1 MRFAALVPTTAGL
14 LPLPAAALS
23 LDDAR
28 AVRAL
33 QSRLMVAALK
43 CDDHA
48 LHNPVVAR
56 HRGLF
61 PQAERLL
68 RARQGGRHD
77 RWVAETA
84 NQDSLRAS
92 GLGDD
97 ACADARPL
105 TEAALASPPEGL
117 PALARARQISWPR
130 P

>member
-1 MRFAALVPTTAGL
+1 MRPAALVLAAACL

-48 LHNPVVAR
+48 LYNPVIDR
-56 HRGLF
+56 HRALF
-61 PQAERLL
+61 SQADRLL

-77 RWVAETA
+77 RRVTETA
-84 NQDSLRAS
+84 NQDSRRAN
-92 GLGDD
+92 GLGDGI
-97 ACADARPL
+97 CEDARL
-105 TEAALASPPEGL
+105 LAEAALAVPPDAL
-117 PALARARQISWPR
+117 PALARTHQVSWPR

>member
-1 MRFAALVPTTAGL
+1 MRFAALVLTTAGL
-14 LPLPAAALS
+14 LPLFAAALS

-28 AVRAL
+28 AVRVL

-61 PQAERLL
+61 SQTKHLL
-68 RARQGGRHD
+68 RGRQSGRHD
-77 RWVAETA
+77 HWSTEMA
-84 NQDSLRAS
+84 NQDSRRAN

-97 ACADARPL
+97 ACADA
-105 TEAALASPPEGL
+105 
-117 PALARARQISWPR
+117 
-130 P
+130 